1 MAKNDRLQGSLDLL
15 VLTTLRRGAMHG
27 FGITTR
33 IQQISEGSLEIE
45 EGSLYPALHRMERD
59 GWISSEWKITENK
72 RRAKYYALT
81 KAGRKQLEQARDQ
94 WTRVSIAVAL
104 VLEQA

>member
-1 MAKNDRLQGSLDLL
+1 MPKNDRLQGSLDLL

-33 IQQISEGSLEIE
+33 IQQFSDGVLEIE

-59 GWISSEWKITENK
+59 GWISSEWKTTENGIVK
-72 RRAKYYALT
+72 LT
-81 KAGRKQLEQARDQ
+81 HHRLRQPQGMGSKTASEY
-94 WTRVSIAVAL
+94 SIWWL
-104 VLEQA
+104 GPSEIS

>member
-1 MAKNDRLQGSLDLL
+1 MPKNDRLQGTLDLL
-15 VLTTLRRGAMHG
+15 VLTVLHCGPMHG

-33 IQQISEGSLEIE
+33 IQQISDGALEIE

-59 GWISSEWKITENK
+59 GWIASKWETTENK

-81 KAGRKQLEQARDQ
+81 KTGQVQLEQALDQ
-94 WTRVSIAVAL
+94 WTRVSAGVAL
-104 VLEQA
+104 VLERA